1 MSKFSTTPITKEQL
15 EQINVENDELFT
27 KIGMTRN
34 ERFFCA
40 GRPVVI
46 FKDITSDSDEI
57 DLDIF
62 TGRIAI
68 KNGGI
73 LSTGINPFPCGPARL
88 TIVKWG
94 DDEDQ
99 CGYIDCSSTLNGG
112 PAIIS
117 LKRVTIGKNVLFGP
131 DVTITDSDEPIDE
144 KLSPEE
150 MAEKIAPVTIEDHA
164 WLGLGATVLKGV
176 TIGHHAVVSANAVVY
191 RDVPPYATAFGNP
204 AWIVPGNPS
213 GEK

>member
-1 MSKFSTTPITKEQL
+1 MSNFSTTLVTHEQL
-15 EQINVENDELFT
+15 EQLDIENDALFT

-46 FKDITSDSDEI
+46 FKDLTSDSGEI

-62 TGRIAI
+62 AGRIAM
-68 KNGGI
+68 KKGGI

-88 TIVKWG
+88 TVVKWG
-94 DDEDQ
+94 NEADQ

-117 LKRVTIGKNVLFGP
+117 LKRVTIGEGVLFGP
-131 DVTITDSDEPIDE
+131 DVIITDADEPIDE
-144 KLSPEE
+144 KLSPDE
-150 MAEKIAPVTIEDHA
+150 MAGKIAPVTIEDHA
-164 WLGLGATVLKGV
+164 WLGLGATILKGV
-176 TIGHHAVVSANAVVY
+176 TVGHHAVVSANAVVF

-204 AWIVPGNPS
+204 AWIVPGNPA